1 MDQDYS
7 KLGIYAIENPLFRN
21 KIMWF
26 YIVLNRLEQALRK
39 YQSEAKIVIENI
51 KEHLNSEK

>member
-1 MDQDYS
+1 
-7 KLGIYAIENPLFRN
+7 
-21 KIMWF
+21 MWF

-39 YQSEAKIVIENI
+39 YQSEAKIVIVNI